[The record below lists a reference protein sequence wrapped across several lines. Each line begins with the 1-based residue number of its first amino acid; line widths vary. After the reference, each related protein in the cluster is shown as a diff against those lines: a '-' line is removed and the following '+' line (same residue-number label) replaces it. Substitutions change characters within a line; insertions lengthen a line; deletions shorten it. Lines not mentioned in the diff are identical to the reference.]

1 MCFFNTAQC
10 GKNFRTQQERYSQGN
25 SNKMT
30 SIVPI
35 VGINY
40 LKECRI
46 FNMNYLLLS
55 SSLFSLSK
63 AASPDFFLTS
73 VAKKLKLKHKTQAK
87 NSRKKTSTLG
97 RHFPPFKRNSR
108 KKLIFSQKI
117 LRTEKIS
124 WGTSFYAVF
133 VNKYFQ
139 IPPISYI
146 FCQKY

>member
-1 MCFFNTAQC
+1 
-10 GKNFRTQQERYSQGN
+10 
-25 SNKMT
+25 MT

-87 NSRKKTSTLG
+87 I
-97 RHFPPFKRNSR
+97 SR
-108 KKLIFSQKI
+108 KKLN
-117 LRTEKIS
+117 LREAVSSGQEKLKEK
-124 WGTSFYAVF
+124 TQF
-133 VNKYFQ
+133 
-139 IPPISYI
+139 
-146 FCQKY
+146 